1 MAVYL
6 NQAQID
12 LIRGRACIV
21 YLRRQLASTARR
33 RGNGSNELG
42 QQLVGERRRTPCR
55 CARRSVAPPISNRVV
70 SH

>member
-33 RGNGSNELG
+33 RGER
-42 QQLVGERRRTPCR
+42 QQRTRPA
-55 CARRSVAPPISNRVV
+55 ARGRAPAYAM
-70 SH
+70 